1 MGPTTST
8 LGGETT
14 LVRIAILSD
23 IHGNL
28 LALEAVMADLEVQRP
43 DQVWC
48 GGDLGW
54 MGPWASECI
63 KRVRDAGWPT
73 VRGNTDVWITGDP
86 QTVESE
92 DDRAMLKAMAEE
104 HAVTAD
110 DAEWLLNLPVGH
122 TGTGSVLLVHGTPN
136 SPFRAPMPDDPAPEF
151 KVYEDHASVVVYA
164 HVHRAFVRRL
174 SGGTLVANTGSVG
187 LPMDGDTAS
196 YLLIDRSGPDIT
208 LRHRR
213 VAFDRRA
220 GLAEAK
226 RVGGL
231 IGRRFT
237 EMLGPA

>member
-1 MGPTTST
+1 M
-8 LGGETT
+8 
-14 LVRIAILSD
+14 RIAILSD

-28 LALEAVMADLEVQRP
+28 LALEAVMADIEGQRP
-43 DQVWC
+43 DQIWC

-92 DDRAMLKAMAEE
+92 EDRATLKTIAEE
-104 HAVTAD
+104 HAISAD
-110 DAEWLLNLPVGH
+110 EADWLLNLPVGH

-136 SPFRAPMPDDPAPEF
+136 SPFRAPMPNDPATDF
-151 KVYEDHASVVVYA
+151 KEYEDHASVVVYG

-196 YLLIDRSGPDIT
+196 YLLIDRAGPDVT

-213 VAFDRRA
+213 VVFDRRA

-226 RVGGL
+226 RLGGL
-231 IGRRFT
+231 IGQRFIET
-237 EMLGPA
+237 LGPA